1 MTVLTLHEMTCI
13 KQDVKDTIDEFG
25 ESVRFYLQGESEIK
39 RDDLG
44 SIKSHGLKNKDAIT
58 MFAYPV
64 SFAPTTQQL
73 KKMGLTEECEI
84 AISTAQMNW
93 DNEGLTIEDI
103 DIEKTIVIVQEKR
116 YIIKEKSIKVVRNGV
131 NAYLNFG
138 LKRK

>member
-25 ESVRFYLQGESEIK
+25 ESVKFYLQEESELK

-44 SIKSHGLKNKDAIT
+44 SIKSHGMKDKIAIT
-58 MFAYPV
+58 MFAFPII
-64 SFAPTTQQL
+64 FTPTTQQL
-73 KKMGLTEECEI
+73 KKMGLTEEVNI
-84 AISTAQMNW
+84 AISTAQLNW
-93 DNEGLTIEDI
+93 DNYNLSIEDI
-103 DIEKTIVIVQEKR
+103 DMEKTIVILDNKR
-116 YIIKEKSIKVVRNGV
+116 YIIKEKSIKIRRNGV